1 MRAEDVRVRLAET
14 DGGVDGVEL
23 WGETGEGSTER
34 RMKHLLSVDDLGS
47 RAELESMLEL
57 TDSFLE
63 VTQRDIPKVP
73 ALRGKTVVSLFYE
86 DSTRTRLSF
95 ETAAKRLSAD
105 TMTFSVSTSSV
116 KKGESLLDTVQTIDA
131 MGIDAIVVRHGAAG
145 APNRVASVDR
155 RERDQR
161 RRRQSRTPDAGAAR
175 RVHAAPP
182 SGAVARR
189 VPRRDRRRHQAL
201 ARRAQQR
208 EGVARA
214 WAASS
219 RSSARPP

>member
-1 MRAEDVRVRLAET
+1 
-14 DGGVDGVEL
+14 
-23 WGETGEGSTER
+23 
-34 RMKHLLSVDDLGS
+34 MKHLLSVDDLGT

-95 ETAAKRLSAD
+95 ESAAKRLSAD

-116 KKGESLLDTVQTIDA
+116 KKGESLRDTVQTIDA

-145 APNRVASVDR
+145 APNRVAQWSGASVINAGDGSHEHPTQALLDAFTLR
-155 RERDQR
+155 RHRGPSLDGCRVAIVGDVKHSRVARSNVKALQADPRRTADLDAGTPRRLAGCGEPRPR
-161 RRRQSRTPDAGAAR
+161 RRTG
-175 RVHAAPP
+175 
-182 SGAVARR
+182 
-189 VPRRDRRRHQAL
+189 RDRCCLPAPDSTGTHQ
-201 ARRAQQR
+201 
-208 EGVARA
+208 
-214 WAASS
+214 
-219 RSSARPP
+219 